1 MTRLVRLY
9 PRAWRDR
16 YEAEFLALLAER
28 PPSPRDTLDTVAGA
42 IDAHLHPQLTGPEIE
57 PIPWTHRIP
66 GALALAG
73 GLLWSSV
80 IVALL
85 LNAVPASDLWNPM
98 MWGLMLMF
106 LSLPGDYAAAHGPR
120 IALGLVL
127 TAISLASA
135 PILGWSILTIFAGSC
150 AVLIVL
156 GGMLSLAA
164 IRAGIGPRRRWLL
177 LGLTVVIQV
186 AAGVAVWSGLVQV
199 TPDERSAGLAAA
211 VLVGPYT
218 LAWVVLGLRMAIR
231 GAPTIVDPPLTAIQ
245 PEVRPA

>member
-28 PPSPRDTLDTVAGA
+28 RPSARDTLDTVGGA
-42 IDAHLHPQLTGPEIE
+42 IDAHLHPQLAGPEIE
-57 PIPWTHRIP
+57 PMPWTHRIP
-66 GALALAG
+66 GVLALAG
-73 GLLWSSV
+73 GLLWASV

-85 LNAVPASDLWNPM
+85 LGAVPASDLWNPM

-106 LSLPGDYAAAHGPR
+106 LSLPGDYATAHGPR
-120 IALGLVL
+120 IAIGLVL
-127 TAISLASA
+127 TAIAFASA
-135 PILGWSILTIFAGSC
+135 PILGWSILTILAGSC

-177 LGLTVVIQV
+177 LILTVVIQV
-186 AAGVAVWSGLVQV
+186 AAGVGVSSGLLEI
-199 TPDERSAGLAAA
+199 TPDERSAGLAVAT
-211 VLVGPYT
+211 LVVPYT
-218 LAWVVLGLRMAIR
+218 LAWVLLGLRMAIR
-231 GAPTIVDPPLTAIQ
+231 GAPTIVDPPLHPIQ